1 MSGAGTNGASKA
13 EGFGPGPAKPG
24 FSFCGSRAMLP
35 VALPAV
41 LLIRYSSRLQALM
54 AAKVPGEG
62 KRVQTGGSTASLFSV
77 ISTRTGLQQPM
88 TLQRLALRL
97 RHCHAP
103 RTGRKASCSQFP
115 GEKSPR
121 FGVWGPAEQFLV
133 GDCADRSNTFDPD
146 AGTHHSRRRGDCGLG
161 QLARRALCPGPL
173 ARSATFPFFIPA
185 CHHTQPRPQTRAAL
199 PSRRR

>member
-1 MSGAGTNGASKA
+1 MSGAGINEASKVGRFHPRPR
-13 EGFGPGPAKPG
+13 ETW
-24 FSFCGSRAMLP
+24 FSFHVIRAMLL
-35 VALPAV
+35 VALPGA

-103 RTGRKASCSQFP
+103 RTGRKASCTQFP
-115 GEKSPR
+115 GEKSPG
-121 FGVWGPAEQFLV
+121 FGVRGLAEQLLV
-133 GDCADRSNTFDPD
+133 GDCADRPNTFDPD
-146 AGTHHSRRRGDCGLG
+146 AGTHQSRRRGDCGLG
-161 QLARRALCPGPL
+161 QLASRALCPGPL
-173 ARSATFPFFIPA
+173 A
-185 CHHTQPRPQTRAAL
+185 
-199 PSRRR
+199 